1 MGKSKTISL
10 ISIFYILGATLI
22 LISSINDNITISGYA
37 VSYVI
42 GLSFLSDLQSKL
54 LFSIGTLVIIFGL
67 ANFKKWGF
75 YSFII
80 YNVYILLIN
89 YLHYKETNN
98 QLFCGNLIWSIFVII
113 LILFKRKMFYS
124 K

>member
-67 ANFKKWGF
+67 ANLKKWGF

-80 YNVYILLIN
+80 YNVSLV
-89 YLHYKETNN
+89 LH
-98 QLFCGNLIWSIFVII
+98 
-113 LILFKRKMFYS
+113 
-124 K
+124 